1 MSLLD
6 RRGQPAAS
14 RPNEPLIGADPSDLS
29 KVRPGELAVR
39 FGFGAAISLVA
50 GIISLVFGAT
60 AGGMFL
66 AFPAI
71 LPASLTLIEK
81 EDGPEAAIHDI
92 DGATLGAVALGGFAL
107 ASGVGLRRFSAALV
121 LPAALATWLGASLIA
136 YVVVE
141 LLRRRLDQRG
151 STKPL

>member
-6 RRGQPAAS
+6 RRGQPPAS
-14 RPNEPLIGADPSDLS
+14 RPNEPLVGADPSDLS

-50 GIISLVFGAT
+50 GVISLAFGAT

-71 LPASLTLIEK
+71 LPASLTLINK
-81 EDGPEAAIHDI
+81 KDGQEAAIHDI
-92 DGATLGAVALGGFAL
+92 DGAILGAGGLGAFAL
-107 ASGVGLRRFSAALV
+107 VAAVGLRRFSAALV
-121 LPAALATWLGASLIA
+121 LPAALVTWLGASLIA

-141 LLRRRLDQRG
+141 LLRRRIEGRRTDQ
-151 STKPL
+151 